1 MYDTI
6 KLIHIASISL
16 MFGATMGN
24 GVLHLMAKNAGLS
37 EARRALLH
45 GVMAIN
51 QRIMGP
57 SFIGLIASGLWM
69 AYTAGLPFGALWLW
83 LSITLTTA
91 LVIGF
96 LYGYTIEKKLE
107 LITVESLSSTGQ
119 DHAKRYVAAMKIGVP
134 IGASAAI
141 VSLIIMYMMITKPY

>member
-1 MYDTI
+1 MYDAV

-37 EARRALLH
+37 EARRALLR

-57 SFIGLIASGLWM
+57 SFSGLILSGLWM

-96 LYGYTIEKKLE
+96 LYGYTVEKKLKA
-107 LITVESLSSTGQ
+107 ITEESLSGTGE
-119 DHAKRYVAAMKIGVP
+119 DHATRYFSAMKIGVP
-134 IGASAAI
+134 IGASAAVI
-141 VSLIIMYMMITKPY
+141 SLIIMYLMITKPY

>member
-1 MYDTI
+1 MYDAV

-37 EARRALLH
+37 EARRTLLR
-45 GVMAIN
+45 GVMTIN
-51 QRIMGP
+51 LRIMGP
-57 SFIGLIASGLWM
+57 SFIGLVLSGLWM

-96 LYGYTIEKKLE
+96 LYGYKVEKKLE
-107 LITVESLSSTGQ
+107 DITEESLSGTGQ
-119 DHAKRYVAAMKIGVP
+119 DHAKRYFAVMKIGVP
-134 IGASAAI
+134 IGVSAAI
-141 VSLIIMYMMITKPY
+141 ISLIIMYLMITKPY